1 MKKIF
6 KLLALAALVV
16 AASSCAKSRAE
27 QMRLANNIK
36 IQCNPEVLALVGDKI
51 PADLTV
57 TYPEGYFSP
66 TAVMVVTPV
75 LVYEGGEQ
83 TGTAFVYQGEK
94 VKDNYKVVA
103 KAGGTVKEHVDFAYA
118 KGVEKSHL
126 ELRSIVYYGK
136 KRLTVPAIKVADG
149 VICTQNLISKDG
161 HYSMKDDGYQYVI
174 RSSVEGQ
181 IMYDVNSAN
190 VKNSELRS
198 QSIKDLQAALE
209 AISED
214 PRYTVAGNQIVAY
227 ASPEGGQKLNAKLS
241 DKRAASAQKAWDKVS
256 GKKDATVEVKSVGQD
271 WEGFQ
276 EAIEKSN
283 LEDKDLILR
292 VLSMYSDPAIR
303 EKEIKNMSQVYTDI
317 SKNVFPDL
325 RRARFITEVDYQNF
339 TDSELEELAEKAIG
353 TLDETALLKVAANSD
368 NVARKESLYKRAVDK
383 FNSDK
388 AKFNL
393 AVLALNA
400 NDPDKAAS
408 YLNKINAADDPD
420 VINAKGVCNLQKGN
434 IAAASTLFKNAGTPE
449 AKANLGVLDVLNG
462 KYADAVTK
470 LAGSEGNDAA
480 VAYILNNQLDKAAA
494 AIKGDCAKADYLR
507 AIIAARKGDK
517 ANARGYANQAV
528 SKDPSLKE
536 AITND
541 AEFAKYF
548 D

>member
-6 KLLALAALVV
+6 KLLALSALVIA
-16 AASSCAKSRAE
+16 AASCSKSRAE

-57 TYPEGYFSP
+57 TYPEGYFAP
-66 TAVMVVTPV
+66 NAVMVVTPV

-94 VKDNYKVVA
+94 VKDNYKVVT

-136 KRLTVPAIKVADG
+136 KRLNVPAIKVADG
-149 VICTQNLISKDG
+149 VICTQNLISKNG

-174 RSSVEGQ
+174 HSAVEGQ

-209 AISED
+209 AIAED
-214 PRYTVAGNQIVAY
+214 PRYTVSGNQIVAY
-227 ASPEGGQKLNAKLS
+227 ASPEGGEKLNAKLS
-241 DKRAASAQKAWDKVS
+241 DKRAASAQKAWNKISD
-256 GKKDATVEVKSVGQD
+256 KKDASVEVKSVGQD

-292 VLSMYSDPAIR
+292 VLSMYSDPAVR

-368 NVARKESLYKRAVDK
+368 NVARKENLYKRAMDK

-393 AVLALNA
+393 GVLALNE
-400 NDPDKAAS
+400 NDPDKAAT
-408 YLNKINAADDPD
+408 YFNKIKNADDGD

-434 IAAASTLFKNAGTPE
+434 YDAAALLFKKAGTPE
-449 AKANLGVLDVLNG
+449 AKANLGVLDILNG
-462 KYADAVTK
+462 KYADGAAK
-470 LAGSEGNDAA
+470 LAGSKGTDAA

-494 AIKGDCAKADYLR
+494 AINCDCAKADYLR

-517 ANARGYANQAV
+517 TNARGYANKAV

-536 AITND
+536 ALTND

>member
-6 KLLALAALVV
+6 KLLALSALVIA
-16 AASSCAKSRAE
+16 AASCSKSRAE

-57 TYPEGYFSP
+57 TYPEGYFAP
-66 TAVMVVTPV
+66 NAVMVVTPV

-94 VKDNYKVVA
+94 VKDNYKVVT

-136 KRLTVPAIKVADG
+136 KRLNVPAIKVADG
-149 VICTQNLISKDG
+149 VICTQNLISKNG

-174 RSSVEGQ
+174 HSAVEGQ

-209 AISED
+209 AIAED
-214 PRYTVAGNQIVAY
+214 PRYTVSGNQIVAY
-227 ASPEGGQKLNAKLS
+227 ASPEGGEKLNAKLS
-241 DKRAASAQKAWDKVS
+241 DKRAASAQKAWNKISD
-256 GKKDATVEVKSVGQD
+256 KKDASVEVKSVGQD

-292 VLSMYSDPAIR
+292 VLSMYSDPAVR

-368 NVARKESLYKRAVDK
+368 NVARKENLYKRAMDK

-393 AVLALNA
+393 GVLALNE
-400 NDPDKAAS
+400 NDPDKAAT
-408 YLNKINAADDPD
+408 YFNKIKNADDGD

-494 AIKGDCAKADYLR
+494 AINCDCAKADYLR

-517 ANARGYANQAV
+517 TNARGYANKAV

-536 AITND
+536 ALTND